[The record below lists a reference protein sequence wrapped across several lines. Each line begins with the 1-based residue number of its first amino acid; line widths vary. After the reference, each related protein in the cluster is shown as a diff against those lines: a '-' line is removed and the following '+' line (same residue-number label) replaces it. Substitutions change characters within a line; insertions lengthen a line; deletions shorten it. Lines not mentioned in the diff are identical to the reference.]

1 MFRWIRSEHKIRQ
14 KSWDPDLFRSGSVC
28 GIWIW
33 IRLKVLVLDLDL
45 DPNGTCDPFGI
56 WDPHGTQD
64 LSCDLD
70 PFETEPV
77 ICLGSGSEWT
87 FVNPFVFWIRLD
99 YVIGNVQSKVSSS
112 KSRMSLDSFKNSFV
126 FLEPSS
132 IIRNNFGL

>member
-28 GIWIW
+28 GIWI
-33 IRLKVLVLDLDL
+33 RLKVLVLDL

-87 FVNPFVFWIRLD
+87 FVNPFVFWIRFQPNLD
-99 YVIGNVQSKVSSS
+99 LFRLCYRKRSIK
-112 KSRMSLDSFKNSFV
+112 SFKFKIENV
-126 FLEPSS
+126 FGQ
-132 IIRNNFGL
+132 F